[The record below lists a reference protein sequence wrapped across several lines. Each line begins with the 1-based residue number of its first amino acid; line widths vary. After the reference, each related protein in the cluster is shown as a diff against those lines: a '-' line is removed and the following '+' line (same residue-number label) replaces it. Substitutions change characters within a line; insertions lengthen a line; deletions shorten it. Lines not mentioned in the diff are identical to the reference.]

1 MDLRHLALI
10 LQEGWQAAEAEGD
23 VALSRALAAMA
34 ETAVGL
40 HQQPDGGIWDVERD
54 FAALAERLT

>member
-1 MDLRHLALI
+1 MMDLRHLALI

-34 ETAVGL
+34 ETAVHL
-40 HQQPDGGIWDVERD
+40 HLNPDDVERD
-54 FAALAERLT
+54 FAKLDESLS